1 MLRLDRRTILRLAV
15 PLLLVAAGALP
26 CLAQTG
32 SIRGRVTAA
41 DGAPLEGVRVT
52 VTSPGRDGYREVL
65 TTDAEGEFLI
75 RFLANQAQHRHLFLF
90 EKAGYEAFE
99 QPIQPPAARV
109 VRETFVM
116 QPARGG
122 VAASQ
127 GDLGSVLT
135 GTSNAAVAAFNEGL
149 AAQRQGDLGPAR
161 AKLEEALAADAD
173 LGPAHV
179 ALAEVLLDQGE
190 HEAALRHARRA
201 QELGADRV
209 AALTVAH
216 QALRGLGRR
225 DEADAAAGELAAA
238 EDAKAAARRVYNE
251 GGEAFAAGDTGRALE
266 RFLAAAELDPSLR
279 EAHHA
284 IATLRLAQGD
294 AAAAAEAAERALA
307 LGTDDLATLR
317 VLYDA
322 YDALGRHEE
331 LATIAPRLAAV
342 DPDFGGAKLLE
353 QAAQAW
359 NAGNAAGAVA
369 LSRQALAIDPSL
381 VKGWYFIGLDHLS
394 RSENDEARAALNR
407 FLEGAP
413 DDPDAATAREMLAY
427 ID

>member
-1 MLRLDRRTILRLAV
+1 T
-15 PLLLVAAGALP
+15 
-26 CLAQTG
+26 
-32 SIRGRVTAA
+32 
-41 DGAPLEGVRVT
+41 
-52 VTSPGRDGYREVL
+52 
-65 TTDAEGEFLI
+65 
-75 RFLANQAQHRHLFLF
+75 
-90 EKAGYEAFE
+90 
-99 QPIQPPAARV
+99 
-109 VRETFVM
+109 
-116 QPARGG
+116 
-122 VAASQ
+122 
-127 GDLGSVLT
+127 
-135 GTSNAAVAAFNEGL
+135 
-149 AAQRQGDLGPAR
+149 AR

-190 HEAALRHARRA
+190 HEAALGHARRA

-209 AALTVAH
+209 AALSVAH
-216 QALRGLGRR
+216 QALRALGRR
-225 DEADAAAGELAAA
+225 DEAEAAAAELAAA

-251 GGEAFAAGDTGRALE
+251 GGEAFSAGDAERALE

-284 IATLRLAQGD
+284 IATLRLAAGD
-294 AAAAAEAAERALA
+294 AEAAAAAAEKALA
-307 LGTDDLATLR
+307 LGSDDLATLR

-331 LATIAPRLAAV
+331 LAAIAPRLAAV
-342 DPDFGGAKLLE
+342 DPDFGGGKLLE

-381 VKGWYFIGLDHLS
+381 VKAWYFIGLDHLS
-394 RSENDEARAALNR
+394 RSENDQARAALTA
-407 FLEGAP
+407 FLDGAP
-413 DDPDAATAREMLAY
+413 DDPDAATAREMLAF